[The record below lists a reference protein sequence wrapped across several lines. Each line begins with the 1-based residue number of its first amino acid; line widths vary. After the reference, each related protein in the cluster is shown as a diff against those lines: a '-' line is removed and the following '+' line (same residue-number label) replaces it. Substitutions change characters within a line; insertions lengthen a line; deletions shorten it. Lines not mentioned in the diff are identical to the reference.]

1 VDEVTEAMRVSV
13 GAHIGLLQARL
24 RIPPVPSIRQVVI
37 GPRAA
42 LVTAEAAMD
51 GPWPPGTLLLAWEPE
66 IGAGRSFA
74 EEQNDALMGHW
85 RRLSG
90 AASGGAA
97 RDGDLLDDE
106 HLYFAG
112 WAASLWHDLPE
123 CQRAACTYAPE
134 LAGQPEYFAAAT
146 EAFLRRPSSLRAA
159 APSVFA
165 ALAHFYL
172 YDPSRWNRGV
182 IAPAA

>member
-1 VDEVTEAMRVSV
+1 MHRVAGDLRDRMRRVTDPYLRERLADIEDMV
-13 GAHIGLLQARL
+13 GRLL
-24 RIPPVPSIRQVVI
+24 
-37 GPRAA
+37 AA
-42 LVTAEAAMD
+42 LDD
-51 GPWPPGTLLLAWEPE
+51 GAPSGPVAPGTLLLAWEPE

-74 EEQNDALMGHW
+74 DEQNDVLMGHW

-90 AASGGAA
+90 AGSGGAA
-97 RDGDLLDDE
+97 RDGDLLSDE

-159 APSVFA
+159 APSVSA

-182 IAPAA
+182 RAPAA

>member
-1 VDEVTEAMRVSV
+1 MSPLRPARVT
-13 GAHIGLLQARL
+13 LQALGTALGFNVAITVAFLLLISFLRW
-24 RIPPVPSIRQVVI
+24 RIPQVFL
-37 GPRAA
+37 PREIWKREAIAKRDKAA
-42 LVTAEAAMD
+42 
-51 GPWPPGTLLLAWEPE
+51 
-66 IGAGRSFA
+66 AGGGGSC
-74 EEQNDALMGHW
+74 
-85 RRLSG
+85 SG
-90 AASGGAA
+90 ASTAGAA
-97 RDGDLLDDE
+97 RDGDLLGDE

-159 APSVFA
+159 APSVSA

-182 IAPAA
+182 RAPAA